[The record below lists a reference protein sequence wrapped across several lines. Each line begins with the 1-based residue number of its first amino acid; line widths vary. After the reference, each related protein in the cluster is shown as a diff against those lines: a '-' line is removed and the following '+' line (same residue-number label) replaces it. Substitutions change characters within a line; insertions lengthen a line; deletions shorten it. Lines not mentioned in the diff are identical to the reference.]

1 MLSEMKP
8 AQKTQLELVFKDL
21 RHFKENEILWTYGED
36 PLYAVLIQKGNFFLY
51 GEGEKFKEAC
61 GSGYYIGDVAA
72 MLKEQKTRTKVV
84 SVEDGSAYVMHKSD
98 FLTFL
103 NKNPGLLVY
112 FSDVEY
118 CN

>member
-8 AQKTQLELVFKDL
+8 AKKTQLE
-21 RHFKENEILWTYGED
+21 LWTYGED
-36 PLYAVLIQKGNFFLY
+36 PLGNFFLY